1 LRGAGADHQP
11 RGNGAD
17 VIALAGLVFGVVL
30 GAVVARRRGGVR
42 LDMAHHAAVFGI
54 LFAVVGMI
62 VTIVI
67 TRMA

>member
-1 LRGAGADHQP
+1 MI
-11 RGNGAD
+11 
-17 VIALAGLVFGVVL
+17 VLAGLVFGVVL

-42 LDMAHHAAVFGI
+42 LDVAHHVAVYGI
-54 LFAVVGMI
+54 LFAVIGMI